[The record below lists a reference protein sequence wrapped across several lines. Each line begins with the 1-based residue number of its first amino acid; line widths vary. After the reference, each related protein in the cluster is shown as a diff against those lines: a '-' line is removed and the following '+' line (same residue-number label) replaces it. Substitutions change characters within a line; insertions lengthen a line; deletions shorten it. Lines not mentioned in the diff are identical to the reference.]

1 MTPHATKESN
11 RQPGRNESD
20 QKERSILERVSEE
33 IGQERYARYLGA
45 GARVSV
51 SGSRVDVS
59 APSAFA
65 ARYIERR
72 LGEAIRK
79 AVLDELDNPGVDL
92 RFTVQNS
99 EAQSGKERGDASP
112 AAPPPAPDRVRA
124 DAREARNL
132 TNRGAQRFARTG
144 GDRRA
149 SEGRFLLESFVVGRS
164 NRLAHNAALRIAE
177 QRDLGGASH
186 LFLHG
191 PCGVGKTHLLK
202 GIATRCGQAS
212 PGCRIR
218 YTTAEAFTNAFV
230 QSIRNNQI
238 EAFRKRHR
246 ALDLLCIDDVH
257 FFSRKDQT
265 QSELLFTLDALD
277 LDGARLV
284 LASDEHPTAIGKL
297 NEALRSRFLA
307 GAVVRLDPPEPDLRR
322 RIVACMAERRG
333 LSIEPGG
340 VALIADGCGDRASA
354 RDLEGALARVE
365 ACHQLIADD
374 PAQAVLGGGRA
385 VSASA
390 IRMAFE
396 TVPAPASSG
405 RPVHAEEV
413 LEAICQALAVPRA
426 EVLGRS
432 RHKKVVLARS
442 VCVHLCRKL
451 TTLSYPEIAR
461 AMSRPNHSTVI
472 TADKRIRSQIERG
485 ETITLEDRVLDLGV
499 FVGDLASRVSTL
511 RSART

>member
-11 RQPGRNESD
+11 RQPGRKESD
-20 QKERSILERVSEE
+20 QKECRILERVSEE
-33 IGQERYARYLGA
+33 IGRERYSRYLGA

-72 LGEAIRK
+72 LGETIRK
-79 AVLDELDNPGVDL
+79 AVRDELDNPGVDL
-92 RFTVQNS
+92 RFTVQSSES
-99 EAQSGKERGDASP
+99 EANGTIGTLATPPTSGPNGCD
-112 AAPPPAPDRVRA
+112 A
-124 DAREARNL
+124 DAREACS
-132 TNRGAQRFARTG
+132 AAIRTSRRVESTLG
-144 GDRRA
+144 NRRA
-149 SEGRFLLESFVVGRS
+149 AAEERFLLESFVVGRS

-177 QRDLGGASH
+177 LRNLGGASH

-191 PCGVGKTHLLK
+191 RCGVGKTHLLK
-202 GIATRCGQAS
+202 GIATRCGQFS
-212 PGCRIR
+212 PGARIR

-333 LSIEPGG
+333 LIIESEGA
-340 VALIADGCGDRASA
+340 ALIADACGDNASA

-374 PAQAVLGGGRA
+374 PAQTVLGGGRA

-396 TVPAPASSG
+396 AVPVPAASG
-405 RPVHAEEV
+405 RPVRADEV
-413 LEAICQALAVPRA
+413 LDAICKALAVPRSD
-426 EVLGRS
+426 VLGRS

-472 TADKRIRSQIERG
+472 TADKRIRSQIEQG

-499 FVGDLASRVSTL
+499 FVTDLASRIGAA
-511 RSART
+511 RSAGT